1 MGLSVVIL
9 AAGKGKRMASNMPKI
24 LHSLGGIPLLERVV
38 NTVQALKVDKIH
50 VVYGNGGSAVRDE
63 LNYLPVHWV
72 EQQELLGTGH
82 AVLQALPHC
91 QDNDQVLVLY
101 GDVPL
106 ISLKTL
112 RHLLESTP
120 RSGLGLVVAEL
131 KNPTGLGRIIRN
143 EMGNIIR
150 IVEHKDATP
159 MQLKIHEINTGIMIA
174 QARHLK
180 NWLPK
185 LKNSNRQK
193 EYYLTDAVAL
203 AVADGYPVG
212 GIMAHCPEEV
222 QGVNDRWELANLE
235 RYFQR
240 TMAKKLA
247 LAGATIIDPRRLD
260 VRGDDVHV
268 AHDVTID
275 VNVVLEGKIRI
286 GKNSKIGPHVVL
298 KNVTLGNNVEIRANT
313 VIEDA
318 TIASNCIVGPFAH
331 IRPGSVLEKNVKIGN
346 FVEIKKTT
354 LGVGSK
360 ANHLT
365 YLGDTTI
372 GSHVNIGAGTITC
385 NYDGT
390 NKWRTTIK
398 DYAFIGS
405 NTALVAPVIIAEGA
419 TIGAGSTITQNAPA
433 NQLTIGRA
441 RQHTVDNWQRPD
453 TKKD

>member
-24 LHSLGGIPLLERVV
+24 LHPLGGIPLLERVV